1 MTVLVGQLKEADAE
15 LVAYHL
21 ADGVPDEERI
31 VHEELVVHH
40 RVDAVGGEGVLH
52 TIGAATGR
60 RAGPAV
66 AERDGTPSE
75 RRSGAGGGEDT
86 KEGQAHIGGVWVARH
101 LATLAGA
108 MGAVAVAAAPAPWTV
123 VLGVVVI
130 AVAFV
135 GVPLAALLH
144 GRREHDAKRRA
155 GLDLMAGGA
164 AAVIVTVVAA
174 WAAGQRK

>member
-1 MTVLVGQLKEADAE
+1 MTALVGQLKEADAE

-21 ADGVPDEERI
+21 ADGVPDEER
-31 VHEELVVHH
+31 VVHH
-40 RVDAVGGEGVLH
+40 RVDAVGGEGVLR
-52 TIGAATGR
+52 TVGAATGR

-66 AERDGTPSE
+66 AERDGTPAE

-86 KEGQAHIGGVWVARH
+86 KGGQAHIGGVRVARH
-101 LATLAGA
+101 LVTLAGA

-130 AVAFV
+130 AVAFL

-144 GRREHDAKRRA
+144 GRREHDARRRA